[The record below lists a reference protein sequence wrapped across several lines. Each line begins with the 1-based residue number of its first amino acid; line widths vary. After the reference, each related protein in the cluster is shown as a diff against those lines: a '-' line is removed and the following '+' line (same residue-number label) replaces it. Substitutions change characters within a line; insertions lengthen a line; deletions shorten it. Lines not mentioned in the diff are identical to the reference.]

1 MSDSKDKKPVLSITN
16 LGRRIDYDI
25 MIGWGIVNI
34 VLLLSYVAEV
44 IKGLKPM
51 SYAAAFIFA
60 SAIPLVICIVI
71 FRRNPDNP
79 RLRTYVISG
88 YFIMYFFALATS
100 PTILV
105 YTYILPLMFMLILYH
120 DPKLILRV
128 FAAVFLMN
136 ILVLLRRV
144 FDPLADKVTLENSK
158 EIEIQFGLLILC
170 FLGCYVATTLY
181 DRLHTMNTEYIGK
194 LDEKTRQIQR
204 MTFQTVETIANTI
217 DAKDDY
223 TKGHSRRVADYSA
236 EIARELGF
244 DADKVENIRYIGLLH
259 DIGKIGVPDAVLNKP
274 GKLTPAEFDLMKK
287 HTTIGGEILKDVG
300 MMPDL
305 DVGAKY
311 HHERYDGK
319 GYPDGLKGEEIPLF
333 ARIIGVADA
342 FDAMTSNR
350 IYRKHLGQHVVVDE
364 IKRCRGRQ
372 FDPDVTDA
380 FLRFLERL
388 EMAGFVTD
396 TRQEEVDGANALLNK
411 IIEDQSKQLAE
422 NAQKD
427 QLTKVY
433 NRSAGERYIT
443 VAMREAHGYLFYLNI
458 DDMRKINKEQGVRTG
473 DIYLL
478 QVVDLLLCVTPDI
491 IVCRFGGDEFICYVP
506 GEFDQDEIAAQ
517 MRQLLDGMHFIGA
530 DSGSGSVTASIGISV
545 HDDLKQTYDDALD
558 EADKALYYMKQSGKD
573 GFYFYRQVEDLD
585 EDLSRQ
591 ELSNLVEAIRT
602 KDNFS
607 DTMVLGKQDFFRM
620 YEFISDVVRDRKK
633 TVELLMFTLCTG
645 EGSEI
650 TIELRDRA
658 LEMVDKA
665 LSEIIN
671 DPDAVCTYSSTQRIV
686 IFVDED
692 EKTIKETAEAILKRF
707 YQMYGQHS
715 RKEVIT
721 LQYSMAG
728 LREDQ

>member
-1 MSDSKDKKPVLSITN
+1 MSDSDRKIQLSIVN
-16 LGRRIDYDI
+16 LDRRINFDI
-25 MIGWGIVNI
+25 VVGWAIVNA
-34 VLLLSYVAEV
+34 VLIISYFAEV
-44 IKGLKPM
+44 AKGLKPL
-51 SYAAAFIFA
+51 SYALVFAFVSI
-60 SAIPLVICIVI
+60 IPLVVCVVV
-71 FRRNPDNP
+71 FRRNPENP
-79 RLRTYVISG
+79 RLRTLIISG
-88 YFIMYFFALATS
+88 YFIMYVFVLTTASAA
-100 PTILV
+100 LV
-105 YTYILPLMFMLILYH
+105 YAYILPLMFMLILYH
-120 DPKLILRV
+120 DPMLIVRV
-128 FAAVFLMN
+128 FAAVLSMN
-136 ILVLLRRV
+136 ILFTIRRV
-144 FDPLADKVTLENSK
+144 VDPRAEEITLENSR
-158 EIEIQFGLLILC
+158 EIEVQFGLIILC
-170 FLGCYVATTLY
+170 FLGCYVAAVLY
-181 DRLHTMNTEYIGK
+181 DRLHRMNTEYISR

-244 DADKVENIRYIGLLH
+244 DEDKVENIRYIGLLH

-287 HTTIGGEILKDVG
+287 HTTIGGDILKDVG

-319 GYPDGLKGEEIPLF
+319 GYPNGLAGEDIPLI
-333 ARIIGVADA
+333 ARIICMADSY
-342 FDAMTSNR
+342 DAMTSNR
-350 IYRKHLGQHVVVDE
+350 IYRKHLGQHVVIDE
-364 IKRCRGRQ
+364 IRRCRGRQ

-388 EMAGFVTD
+388 DEAGFVTD
-396 TRQEEVDGANALLNK
+396 VREEEVRGANALLNR

-422 NAQKD
+422 NQQKD

-443 VAMREAHGYLFYLNI
+443 VAMRESPGYLFYINI
-458 DDMRKINKEQGVRTG
+458 DDMRRINKEQGVRTG
-473 DIYLL
+473 DLYLL
-478 QVVDLLLCVTPDI
+478 QVVDLLLCMNPDI

-506 GEFDQDEIAAQ
+506 GNFDQEEIAAQ
-517 MRQLLDGMHFIGA
+517 MQQLLGGVHYIGA
-530 DSGSGSVTASIGISV
+530 DTDTGTLTASIGISV

-573 GFYFYRQVEDLD
+573 GFYFYRQVENLD
-585 EDLSRQ
+585 EDLSKQ

-602 KDNFS
+602 KDSFS

-633 TVELLMFTLCTG
+633 TVMLLMFTLCMG

-650 TIELRDRA
+650 TVEQRDRA

-665 LSEIIN
+665 LSEVVN
-671 DPDAVCTYSSTQRIV
+671 DSDAVCTYSSTQRIV
-686 IFVDED
+686 IFVDEE

-715 RKEVIT
+715 RKEVIS

-728 LREDQ
+728 LKEDQ